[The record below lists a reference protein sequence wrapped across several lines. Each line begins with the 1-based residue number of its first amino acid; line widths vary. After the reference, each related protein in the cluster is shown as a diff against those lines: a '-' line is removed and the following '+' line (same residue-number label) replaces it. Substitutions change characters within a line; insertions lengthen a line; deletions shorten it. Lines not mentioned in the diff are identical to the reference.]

1 MFLWIVEPNNGEIT
15 QTQIIKLAARSVY
28 SKYSIMPV
36 RDLNFGSLIHG
47 VKGTRHVVIE
57 NLGEF
62 DFKYSIYKIIQGV
75 TDSKTLKNKNKGV
88 RPTSPGG
95 SVRPPIRAVKNAD
108 AANFGSFTVSPTSGV
123 CQAGQRQQITVELH
137 PENPGSYEESV
148 AIDISDRSPLEQDV
162 LEYRLIGESRVPGIN
177 TVDFTSIFEEQ
188 TVCKRME
195 LFNTQANA
203 YAEEDRVFYFGAY
216 LTGQVAYVRFKISN
230 PFKVACD
237 IQIST
242 RPRSRTKSEAT
253 DFAFDVEPKKLNI
266 QSHESKY
273 VTVSFLPSTIQSYA
287 GIFEAI
293 VDNVADN
300 KNKTLSFEIR
310 GEGTL
315 PRVSVEKPIVRT
327 KTGIQV
333 LKFAKALLGKTQ
345 KLPIVIK
352 NEGIITAKIK
362 LEWIYKDSDE
372 FECGGL
378 NIVHVLK
385 PLELKT
391 FEVTYKPVNIG
402 KFDADL
408 KMKVMD
414 NSFEDT
420 SISIQ
425 GEGYLDELTFD
436 NIPNNITGEN
446 EITFLECH
454 VRKQKTL
461 KFGMTNHSANQV
473 RVAWT
478 ETADFTM
485 SPEVMHIRPRSTKEV
500 AISFFSKQ
508 PCEIVKAALSCKV
521 SKIKYTRTGTESDWD
536 DRQKS
541 AAWVATEGPNKNQ
554 RKEQEATLEPP
565 HEVNSTS
572 DQVLFASA
580 FADYCAYEC
589 STTQIDFK
597 PTLMYQS
604 RVFKITVKNTGKVS
618 VKYSFLLFDEEGS
631 AVSPDS
637 KDCPFSADPDQGV
650 IDANDSLNATIRFSP
665 NDEGTYSDYHL
676 VFMAPNLAKEMVP
689 LNISLSGRSVRPFC
703 HFELEDSDY
712 IASERTTPELNLQ
725 NGAPMVLEAGTKV
738 IEFNSCGIKGM

>member
-1 MFLWIVEPNNGEIT
+1 
-15 QTQIIKLAARSVY
+15 
-28 SKYSIMPV
+28 MPV

-75 TDSKTLKNKNKGV
+75 TDSKTLKKSKLAA

-95 SVRPPIRAVKNAD
+95 TVRPPVKVAKNTD
-108 AANFGSFTVSPTSGV
+108 ASNFGSFVVFPTSGV
-123 CQAGQRQQITVELH
+123 CQAGQKQQITVELH

-148 AIDISDRSPLEQDV
+148 AIDISERSPTEQDV

-315 PRVSVEKPIVRT
+315 PRVSVDKPMLRT

-333 LKFAKALLGKTQ
+333 LKFAKSLLGKTQ

-362 LEWIYKDSDE
+362 LEWIYKNSDE

-378 NIVHVLK
+378 NVVHVLK

-391 FEVTYKPVNIG
+391 FEVSYKPAQCG
-402 KFDADL
+402 KFEADL

-425 GEGYLDELTFD
+425 GEGYLEDLTFD
-436 NIPNNITGEN
+436 NIPNNTTGEN
-446 EITFLECH
+446 EISFLECH

-461 KFGMTNHSANQV
+461 KFGITNHSSNTV
-473 RVAWT
+473 RLAWGDT
-478 ETADFTM
+478 QDFTM
-485 SPEVMHIRPRSTKEV
+485 SPDVMHIRPRSTKEV
-500 AISFFSKQ
+500 SMSFFSKV
-508 PCEIVKAALSCKV
+508 PSEVVKAPLSCKV
-521 SKIKYTRTGTESDWD
+521 SKITYTRPGSEFDWD

-541 AAWVATEGPNKNQ
+541 TAWISTEG
-554 RKEQEATLEPP
+554 
-565 HEVNSTS
+565 
-572 DQVLFASA
+572 F
-580 FADYCAYEC
+580 
-589 STTQIDFK
+589 
-597 PTLMYQS
+597 
-604 RVFKITVKNTGKVS
+604 
-618 VKYSFLLFDEEGS
+618 
-631 AVSPDS
+631 
-637 KDCPFSADPDQGV
+637 
-650 IDANDSLNATIRFSP
+650 
-665 NDEGTYSDYHL
+665 
-676 VFMAPNLAKEMVP
+676 
-689 LNISLSGRSVRPFC
+689 
-703 HFELEDSDY
+703 
-712 IASERTTPELNLQ
+712 
-725 NGAPMVLEAGTKV
+725 
-738 IEFNSCGIKGM
+738 